1 VVLDASAPSPF
12 APKNDEEKPKDED
25 EAEAK
30 EDSKN
35 DKKEDAEAE
44 VEKTVIDLEGI
55 GARIVPLPVPAGNYQ
70 HLSAGNG
77 KLFYLSVDFQSEQ
90 AARPD
95 APKGQQLLLF
105 DMEEREN
112 AEVLQSVDGFEID
125 AKGKKL
131 LVVGPGRSFSIVDA
145 AKDQKAGEGTLDLSG
160 LVTTID
166 YREEWAQIFH
176 EAWRIE
182 RDFFWD
188 PGMGG
193 KDWEAIGKRYEKLLP
208 WVAHRSDLNYLIGE
222 LIGELATSHTYVG
235 GGDYPHIPHVGV
247 GLLGVDFIPG
257 EGYWQISKIYPG
269 EDWDKNRVSPL
280 RAPGLEVSEG
290 NYLIAVN
297 GVEVPVAD
305 NPYSHFQGMAN
316 QEITLLVND
325 KPSRKGA
332 HEILVKAIGDESGL
346 RYHDW
351 VESNR
356 RKVSEATDGKV
367 GYMHVPNTSVAGL
380 REFDKYLQAQT
391 LKKALIVDERYNAG
405 GMIPDFYTNKL
416 KKRLLNFISP
426 RNGKDMPW
434 PPNTMFGPKVL
445 LVNEFAGS
453 GGDCFPWYF
462 QQEKIGPVIGMRT
475 WGGLVGYSRLI
486 PMLDGGRVTAPEV
499 AFWTPRNGG
508 EWIVENHGVDPDIEI
523 DNRPDLVAKG
533 ADPQLEKAIEVIT
546 KELAQQKPLPE
557 RPPYPRGR

>member
-1 VVLDASAPSPF
+1 M
-12 APKNDEEKPKDED
+12 
-25 EAEAK
+25 
-30 EDSKN
+30 
-35 DKKEDAEAE
+35 
-44 VEKTVIDLEGI
+44 I
-55 GARIVPLPVPAGNYQ
+55 GSFLLPVPSGNYSG
-70 HLSAGNG
+70 LSGGKG
-77 KLFYLSVDFQSEQ
+77 KLFYLSEDFESEQ

-95 APKGQQLLLF
+95 GPKGQELLVF
-105 DMEEREN
+105 DMEEREG
-112 AEVLQSVDGFEID
+112 AEVLGGINGFGID

-131 LVVGPGRSFSIVDA
+131 LVLSAGGSYSIVDA
-145 AKDQKAGEGTLDLSG
+145 AKDQKADDGVLDLSG

-182 RDFFWD
+182 RDYFWD

-193 KDWEAIGKRYEKLLP
+193 KDWDAIGKRYEKLLP

-235 GGDYPHIPHVGV
+235 GGDYPKIPHVGV
-247 GLLGVDFIPG
+247 GLLGVDFAPG
-257 EGYWQISKIYPG
+257 EGYWRLAKIYPG
-269 EDWDKNRVSPL
+269 EDWDEDRVAPL
-280 RAPGLEVSEG
+280 RAPGLDVKEG
-290 NYLIAVN
+290 DYLIAVN
-297 GVEVPVAD
+297 GMEVPVGD
-305 NPYSHFQGMAN
+305 NPYSHFQGMAE
-316 QEITLLVND
+316 QEITLLIND

-332 HEILVKAIGDESGL
+332 HEILVTTIGNESGL
-346 RYHDW
+346 RYYDW

-356 RKVSEATDGKV
+356 RKVDEATDGRV
-367 GYMHVPNTSVAGL
+367 GYMHVPNTSIAGL

-426 RNGKDMPW
+426 RDGKDMPW
-434 PPNTMFGPKVL
+434 PPSTLFGPKVL

-475 WGGLVGYSRLI
+475 WGGLVGYSRII
-486 PMLDGGRVTAPEV
+486 PMLDGGRVTAPEI
-499 AFWTPRNGG
+499 AFWSPQNGG
-508 EWIVENHGVDPDIEI
+508 QWIVENHGVDPDIEV

-533 ADPQLEKAIEVIT
+533 QDPQLEKAIEVVL
-546 KELAQQKPLPE
+546 KELKEQPPLPE
-557 RPPYPRGR
+557 RPAYPRGR